1 MSARHY
7 KMPAQQQA
15 LDVSG
20 NYKFSTMKKLF
31 FIILFFL
38 TLESCKKES
47 YDISLPSETMTGK
60 NIMGFLYNGNIW
72 ESISV
77 KPGIFYTTQA
87 IDTVISCIYHQDT
100 INYDRPLQISARMF
114 VEDNN
119 LNISNN
125 SSIQIGLSNIFQSN
139 GFFNFD
145 TLKKSNAVVFYIKNK
160 NYANFRNSFL
170 LTLTKID
177 TLNLIISGNFSGTL
191 YTAMPN
197 PSNYNETIYNLNDS
211 VIITK
216 GRFDIK
222 YIRQ

>member
-1 MSARHY
+1 
-7 KMPAQQQA
+7 
-15 LDVSG
+15 
-20 NYKFSTMKKLF
+20 
-31 FIILFFL
+31 
-38 TLESCKKES
+38 
-47 YDISLPSETMTGK
+47 
-60 NIMGFLYNGNIW
+60 
-72 ESISV
+72 
-77 KPGIFYTTQA
+77 
-87 IDTVISCIYHQDT
+87 
-100 INYDRPLQISARMF
+100 MF